1 MHWHPQRVKHG
12 FEGTLLDESGRVEDE
27 NFTSDYRQW
36 FQTKA
41 PGKNPDATGI
51 GWNDHTASIYKL
63 PENLH
68 PTYWTGE
75 MACELISNYDP
86 TNKPLFL
93 KVSFCPSTQSV

>member
-51 GWNDHTASIYKL
+51 GWNDHTASIYKFPETSIL
-63 PENLH
+63 PIGQEKWPVNLSA
-68 PTYWTGE
+68 TT
-75 MACELISNYDP
+75 IRP
-86 TNKPLFL
+86 TNRYF
-93 KVSFCPSTQSV
+93 